1 MRIMKGLWRDT
12 LAPFFCVCR
21 LRRKEYGAIFAGIV
35 LNGYISAVQVLFVTR
50 I

>member
-12 LAPFFCVCR
+12 LAPFFVYAVCAE
-21 LRRKEYGAIFAGIV
+21 KNTAIFAGIV
-35 LNGYISAVQVLFVTR
+35 LNGYINAVQVLFVTR

>member
-1 MRIMKGLWRDT
+1 MRIMKCLWRDT
-12 LAPFFCVCR
+12 LAPFFVCR